1 MELFPSIVA
10 RAKTVQ
16 VITPGI
22 SGASGS
28 LHLVRMHLMLQFFNN
43 SHII

>member
-16 VITPGI
+16 VIKTGVC
-22 SGASGS
+22 GASGS
-28 LHLVRMHLMLQFFNN
+28 LHLVCMDLML
-43 SHII
+43 

>member
-10 RAKTVQ
+10 SAKTVQ
-16 VITPGI
+16 IISPGV

-28 LHLVRMHLMLQFFNN
+28 LHLVSLHLMVLLIN
-43 SHII
+43 